1 MKEMNARHK
10 EISSTLPVDLD
21 SLPRLHRFRLRGMQM
36 TRLETFIDAA
46 FAFAISMLVIAAQQI
61 PDNIQTL
68 LSAFKNVPTFVCSIA
83 VLGIFWRG
91 HWLWSRRYG
100 LEDGVSILISWAMIV
115 TILIFI
121 YPLKAI
127 FGAMW
132 YLLSGHQAGQPFSLH
147 TTESQA
153 RTIFA
158 IYALGLI
165 AISAEILL
173 LNLRAWQLREPLR
186 LNERESLVTRSELS
200 GWSIPVSVG
209 IVSLVVALTLPAAQ
223 IQWSG
228 WVYFSMIILVPLHDF
243 FHKRELKAVQ
253 DRSQD
258 GGPGKGSEL
267 RSQVMKGQKTKSEFV
282 R

>member
-1 MKEMNARHK
+1 MWHDWRRVNKRHE
-10 EISSTLPVDLD
+10 EIASALPAELD
-21 SLPRLHRFRLRGMQM
+21 SLPRLKGFRLRGLEM

-46 FAFAISMLVIAAQQI
+46 FAFAITMLVIAAQQV
-61 PDNIQTL
+61 PDDIASL
-68 LSAFKNVPTFVCSIA
+68 LAAFKNVPTFICSIA

-100 LEDGVSILISWAMIV
+100 LEDGVSILISWTMIV
-115 TILIFI
+115 TMLIFI

-132 YLLSGHQAGQPFSLH
+132 NLLSNGQVGQPFSLH
-147 TTESQA
+147 TTEAQA

-173 LNLRAWQLREPLR
+173 LNFRAWQLREPLR
-186 LNERESLVTRSELS
+186 LNAREQLMTRGELT

-209 IVSLVVALTLPAAQ
+209 IVSLVLSFTLPIEEIA
-223 IQWSG
+223 WCG
-228 WVYFSMIILVPLHDF
+228 WVYFLMAIMLRVHGFWHRRRLREGGGE
-243 FHKRELKAVQ
+243 KRS
-253 DRSQD
+253 D
-258 GGPGKGSEL
+258 
-267 RSQVMKGQKTKSEFV
+267 
-282 R
+282 

>member
-1 MKEMNARHK
+1 MKERHRD
-10 EISSTLPVDLD
+10 IASAVPADLD
-21 SLPRLHRFRLRGMQM
+21 ALPQLRGFRLRGMEM

-46 FAFAISMLVIAAQQI
+46 FAFAITMLVIATQQV
-61 PDNIQTL
+61 PDDIASL
-68 LSAFKNVPTFVCSIA
+68 LAAFKNVPTFICSIV

-100 LEDGVSILISWAMIV
+100 LEDGVSILISWALIV

-132 YLLSGHQAGQPFSLH
+132 YLLSNGQVGHRFSLY
-147 TTESQA
+147 TTEEQA
-153 RTIFA
+153 RWIFA

-165 AISAEILL
+165 AISAEIFL

-186 LNERESLVTRSELS
+186 LNAREELMTRSELT

-209 IVSLVVALTLPAAQ
+209 IVSLVFSCTLPIKQ
-223 IQWSG
+223 IAWCG
-228 WVYFSMIILVPLHDF
+228 WVYFLMAMMLMVDALWHRRRL
-243 FHKRELKAVQ
+243 REE
-253 DRSQD
+253 
-258 GGPGKGSEL
+258 GGEK
-267 RSQVMKGQKTKSEFV
+267 
-282 R
+282 

>member
-1 MKEMNARHK
+1 MKGSHK
-10 EISSTLPVDLD
+10 DIASAAPADLD
-21 SLPRLHRFRLRGMQM
+21 SLPTLQGFRLRGLEM

-61 PDNIQTL
+61 PDNIEAL
-68 LSAFKNVPTFVCSIA
+68 LAAFKNVPTFICSIA

-100 LEDGVSILISWAMIV
+100 LEDSVSILISWALIV

-132 YLLSGHQAGQPFSLH
+132 FLISNGQVGHQFSGH
-147 TTESQA
+147 TTEAQA

-165 AISAEILL
+165 AIAAEILVL
-173 LNLRAWQLREPLR
+173 YLRAWQLREPLR
-186 LNERESLVTRSELS
+186 LNAREQLMTRRIIRLEHSRGRGS
-200 GWSIPVSVG
+200 R
-209 IVSLVVALTLPAAQ
+209 VAGVFFYLAA
-223 IQWSG
+223 
-228 WVYFSMIILVPLHDF
+228 
-243 FHKRELKAVQ
+243 
-253 DRSQD
+253 
-258 GGPGKGSEL
+258 
-267 RSQVMKGQKTKSEFV
+267 
-282 R
+282 

>member
-1 MKEMNARHK
+1 MNERYE
-10 EISSTLPVDLD
+10 EIASAVPADLD
-21 SLPRLHRFRLRGMQM
+21 SLPRLRGFRLRGLEM

-61 PDNIQTL
+61 PDNIQAL
-68 LSAFKNVPTFVCSIA
+68 LAAFKNVPTFVCSIA

-100 LEDGVSILISWAMIV
+100 LEDGISILISWAMIV

-127 FGAMW
+127 FGSMW
-132 YLLSGHQAGQPFSLH
+132 YLLSGGQVGQRLSLH

-186 LNERESLVTRSELS
+186 LNERESLVTRGELS

-209 IVSLVVALTLPAAQ
+209 IVSLFLALTLPAAQ

-228 WVYFSMIILVPLHDF
+228 WVYFSMIILVPLHRRY
-243 FHKRELKAVQ
+243 H
-253 DRSQD
+253 
-258 GGPGKGSEL
+258 KGS
-267 RSQVMKGQKTKSEFV
+267 
-282 R
+282 

>member
-1 MKEMNARHK
+1 MNERHD
-10 EISSTLPVDLD
+10 EIASALPADLD
-21 SLPRLHRFRLRGMQM
+21 SLPRMQGFRLRGMQM

-61 PDNIQTL
+61 PDNIQAL
-68 LSAFKNVPTFVCSIA
+68 LAAFKNVPTFVCSIA
-83 VLGIFWRG
+83 VLGIYWRG

-100 LEDGVSILISWAMIV
+100 LEDSVSILISWAMIV

-132 YLLSGHQAGQPFSLH
+132 FLISSGQVGQPFSLH
-147 TTESQA
+147 TTESEV

-173 LNLRAWQLREPLR
+173 LYLRAWQLREPLR
-186 LNERESLVTRSELS
+186 LNARERLMTRGELT
-200 GWSIPVSVG
+200 GWCIPVSVG
-209 IVSLVVALTLPAAQ
+209 FASLVFSFTLPIEQ
-223 IQWSG
+223 IAWCG
-228 WVYFSMIILVPLHDF
+228 WVYFLMAIMVRVHRFWHGRKL
-243 FHKRELKAVQ
+243 REVTS
-253 DRSQD
+253 D
-258 GGPGKGSEL
+258 
-267 RSQVMKGQKTKSEFV
+267 V
-282 R
+282 

>member
-1 MKEMNARHK
+1 MNERQE
-10 EISSTLPVDLD
+10 EIASTLPVDLD
-21 SLPRLHRFRLRGMQM
+21 NLPRLHRFRLRGMQM

-61 PDNIQTL
+61 PDNIEAL
-68 LSAFKNVPTFVCSIA
+68 LAAFKNVPTFVCSIA
-83 VLGIFWRG
+83 VLGIYWRG

-100 LEDGVSILISWAMIV
+100 LEDSASILISWAMIV

-132 YLLSGHQAGQPFSLH
+132 YFISSGQIGQPFSLH
-147 TTESQA
+147 TTVSQA

-186 LNERESLVTRSELS
+186 LNARERLMTRGELS
-200 GWSIPVSVG
+200 GWSIPVGVG
-209 IVSLVVALTLPAAQ
+209 IVSLILALTLPAGQ

-228 WVYFSMIILVPLHDF
+228 WVYFLMAIILRVHWF
-243 FHKRELKAVQ
+243 WHKR
-253 DRSQD
+253 R
-258 GGPGKGSEL
+258 L
-267 RSQVMKGQKTKSEFV
+267 RVEESDE
-282 R
+282 